1 MIETYELTSEQVN
14 SRVTNVRL
22 IAKHIDKWQHLAP
35 YLKLTKQEI
44 TNVILKDRHDDEQ
57 CQREMMLN
65 EWIKKNGSN
74 ASYQCLLNVCVE
86 ADDKELAENICKEL
100 KRQGMYCR

>member
-1 MIETYELTSEQVN
+1 MIEKYELTSEQVN
-14 SRVTNVRL
+14 SQVTNVHFV
-22 IAKHIDKWQHLAP
+22 AKHIDKWQHLGP
-35 YLKLTKQEI
+35 YLKLTQQEV
-44 TNVILKDRHDDEQ
+44 TAILKDRHDGEQ

-74 ASYQCLLNVCVE
+74 ASYQSLLNVCVE